1 MNNNIKIEEEINEG
15 GRETQFKE
23 QGRWVHLHGE
33 GSDEANLTH
42 RFKPNRVKKNVDISF
57 FQ

>member
-23 QGRWVHLHGE
+23 QGCWVHLQKEVMRQISHTDLNPTE
-33 GSDEANLTH
+33 L
-42 RFKPNRVKKNVDISF
+42 KKNVDISF